1 MKRQNRNL
9 IRLLCRALFLSI
21 LGLAVISCGKYGKLK
36 ITTDLNDNPVID
48 LKNTWGK
55 AITIF
60 SPSPEKGSLGVESGG
75 TITWVKGLPEVSKK
89 DKQATDFIWPLSP
102 GTRFILSV
110 TENAKG
116 YDITLRAPDIK
127 PDRFFLNINSSESEY
142 FTGIFER
149 VVDGPQ
155 NLSWREDITT
165 ALNLRGERAAMK
177 LIPTTSAYAPFYISS
192 ENYSFFVHGTWPGV
206 FDFCKQYSD
215 AVLISFEGPE
225 LKMTISVA
233 STPKE
238 LVQKHALETGPS
250 FIPPDWALGPWRWR
264 DEHFNTGKYYDGTEA
279 KTPFNPDLVE
289 DILLMKHYDIPST
302 AYWID
307 RPWAKGYFGYED
319 FEFDTVKFPQPQK
332 MIDWVN
338 SHNMELMLWIAPFVC
353 GEQAVYAKE
362 RGYELIALTPDKR
375 RPSMFPG
382 MPKPG
387 AAPARMQVDVFGGG
401 SSRSDAQGVMELI
414 DFTNP
419 EAARWWGENGPAKLA
434 KMGIKGF
441 KLDRADGEMEL
452 DSLHLLTDSGKS
464 YRENYNDY
472 PHQFIKAT
480 YDAVKHVLGDDFIV
494 FPRGTYT
501 GSARYG
507 AMWAGDIRGEPH
519 AFRAALIAMQ
529 RCAVMGYP
537 LWGSDIG
544 GYRGFNREI
553 VMKWLGFGCFS
564 PIMEVGPTQDRGFWN
579 VNGTPS
585 YDEELIATWRLYTQT
600 RMKLIHYLK
609 ELVTEASRE
618 GTPVARP
625 LFLEYPD
632 QAESWNDWQTYLLG
646 KEILVSVIWEEGKSV
661 KDVYLPEGEIWVDA
675 WNKTE
680 YKGGQY
686 IKVKTEPYQIPLFI
700 RKGSA
705 IDLGDLNELYK
716 ESLSIASAK
725 ANMTDLEAAEGWK

>member
-1 MKRQNRNL
+1 MVL
-9 IRLLCRALFLSI
+9 AFILVSAL
-21 LGLAVISCGKYGKLK
+21 SCNNIGKVK
-36 ITTDLNDNPVID
+36 ITTDENDFPVIN
-48 LKNTWGK
+48 LKNPFGRD
-55 AITIF
+55 IILY
-60 SPSPEKGSLGVESGG
+60 SPSAETGSMGVESEG
-75 TITWVKGLPEVSKK
+75 IINWVKGLPEVNKT
-89 DKQATDFIWPLSP
+89 DKQSTEYTWTILS
-102 GTRFILSV
+102 GGKFILSV
-110 TENAKG
+110 AEKRNG
-116 YDITLRAPDIK
+116 YDLTMKTEGINVSEYL
-127 PDRFFLNINSSESEY
+127 LNINSIDNEY

-155 NLSWREDITT
+155 TLSWREDITT
-165 ALNLRGERAAMK
+165 ALNLRGEKAAMK
-177 LIPTTSAYAPFYISS
+177 LMPTTSAYAPFYISS
-192 ENYSFFVHGTWPGV
+192 ENYSFFAHGTWPGT
-206 FDFCKQYSD
+206 FDFCKQYPD
-215 AVLISFEGPE
+215 AVQITFEGPE
-225 LKMTISVA
+225 FNVNLSVA

-289 DILLMKHYDIPST
+289 DVLLMKHYDIPAT

-319 FEFDTVKFPQPQK
+319 FEFDTVKFPEPEK
-332 MIDWVN
+332 MVKWVN

-362 RGYELIALTPDKR
+362 KGYELIALTPDKR
-375 RPSMFPG
+375 RPGMIPG
-382 MPKPG
+382 RPMPG
-387 AAPARMQVDVFGGG
+387 AMPERMRVNIFGGASSG
-401 SSRSDAQGVMELI
+401 SDTQGAMELI

-419 EAARWWGENGPAKLA
+419 EAARWWGENGPGKMA

-452 DSLHLLTDSGKS
+452 DSLHLLTDSGRS
-464 YRENYNDY
+464 YHENYNDY

-480 YDAVKHVLGDDFIV
+480 YDAVKPVLGNDFIL
-494 FPRGTYT
+494 FPRGVYT

-529 RCAVMGYP
+529 RCAIMGYP

-564 PIMEVGPTQDRGFWN
+564 PVMEVGPTEDRGFWN

-585 YDEELIATWRLYTQT
+585 YDEELIATWRLYTKT
-600 RMKLIHYLK
+600 RMKLIPYIK
-609 ELVTEASRE
+609 ELVVEANKE

-625 LFLEYPD
+625 LFLEYPE
-632 QAESWNDWQTYLLG
+632 QKESWNDWQTYLFG
-646 KEILVSVIWEEGKSV
+646 KDILVSVIWEEGKFG
-661 KDVYLPEGEIWVDA
+661 KDVYLPEGKTWIDA
-675 WNKTE
+675 WNKNE

-700 RKGSA
+700 KKGSS
-705 IDLGDLNELYK
+705 IDLGDLNALYK
-716 ESLSIASAK
+716 ESLSLAAVK
-725 ANMTDLEAAEGWK
+725 PDMADLEAAEGWR